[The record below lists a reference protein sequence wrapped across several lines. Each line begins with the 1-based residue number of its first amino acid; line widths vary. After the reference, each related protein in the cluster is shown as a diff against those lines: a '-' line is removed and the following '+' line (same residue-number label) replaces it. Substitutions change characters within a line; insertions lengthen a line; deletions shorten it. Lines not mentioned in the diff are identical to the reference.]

1 MTHEQKLKQA
11 LQELDAL
18 KSKIEGLM
26 KPELEVGKWYKGT
39 VDFESFIFI
48 TEIENVDSYDSYNR
62 IHGYGFISGEW
73 NYLSHLFSNTEH
85 EESLVEATP
94 QEVEEALVKEAKRR
108 GLLHGVR
115 FISPNCE
122 NWGFKVTS
130 NDFHFDSVNNT
141 LSFTQ
146 DLGGTVFLFIHGHW
160 AEPIIEQDKFAELKE
175 AHRNGAVI
183 EYFCIFRKK
192 WEIATTPCWD
202 TDTEYRI
209 KPEEEPNV
217 GDIVKV
223 WDAKEGKFFI
233 GTLYKKGIY
242 DVPYPFMVKLYNSR
256 DDYNF
261 YGNAEKITKQEAIEL
276 LFGKQ
281 NLADDIQELKDKHP
295 NLRFTI
301 TAEDNR

>member
-1 MTHEQKLKQA
+1 MKHEQKLKQA

-39 VDFESFIFI
+39 VDFESLIFI
-48 TEIENVDSYDSYNR
+48 TEIENVDSYNR

-94 QEVEEALVKEAKRR
+94 QEVGEALIKEAKRR
-108 GLLHGVR
+108 GYKSGVTCIFGDVKEKR
-115 FISPNCE
+115 TISSDLIQY
-122 NWGFKVTS
+122 TS
-130 NDFHFDSVNNT
+130 WSSPDGLDKGIVIGNDII
-141 LSFTQ
+141 FTERA
-146 DLGGTVFLFIHGHW
+146 GEW
-160 AEPIIEQDKFAELKE
+160 AEIIELDKFAELKE

-183 EYFCIFRKK
+183 EYRHTDKNR
-192 WEIATTPCWD
+192 WEEIDTPVWNPNCQ
-202 TDTEYRI
+202 YRI
-209 KPEEEPNV
+209 KPEEEPKV

-261 YGNAEKITKQEAIEL
+261 YGNAEKITKEEAIKL
-276 LFGKQ
+276 LF
-281 NLADDIQELKDKHP
+281 IKD
-295 NLRFTI
+295 
-301 TAEDNR
+301 